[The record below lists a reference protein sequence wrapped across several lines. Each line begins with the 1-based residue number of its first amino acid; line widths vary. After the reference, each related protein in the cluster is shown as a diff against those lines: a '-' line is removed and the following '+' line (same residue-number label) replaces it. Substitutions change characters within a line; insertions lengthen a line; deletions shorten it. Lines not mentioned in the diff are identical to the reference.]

1 MALSAANLSKFWSK
15 AIPKRALRQIYNQSS
30 KVPIINLSN
39 LRTGVGVDAH
49 KFANDGICKLAGLEW
64 PESKRL
70 DGHSDGDAAVHAL
83 CDSILSAA
91 GLGDVGSV
99 FGVDEP
105 EWKGASGVAMIAHLR
120 SLTDSKSIVINNVS
134 LQIVG
139 NAPKISKRR
148 DEAQQVLS
156 DALGAP
162 VTICATTTD
171 TMGFTGRG
179 EGVFVIATALVQLP

>member
-1 MALSAANLSKFWSK
+1 M
-15 AIPKRALRQIYNQSS
+15 
-30 KVPIINLSN
+30 
-39 LRTGVGVDAH
+39 
-49 KFANDGICKLAGLEW
+49 
-64 PESKRL
+64 
-70 DGHSDGDAAVHAL
+70 HAL
-83 CDSILSAA
+83 CDAILAAA

-99 FGVDEP
+99 FGVDKP

-148 DEAQQVLS
+148 EEAQQVLS
-156 DALGAP
+156 EALGAP
-162 VTICATTTD
+162 VTIGATTTD

-179 EGVFVIATALVQLP
+179 EGVFVIANALVQLP

>member
-1 MALSAANLSKFWSK
+1 M
-15 AIPKRALRQIYNQSS
+15 
-30 KVPIINLSN
+30 
-39 LRTGVGVDAH
+39 
-49 KFANDGICKLAGLEW
+49 EW
-64 PESKRL
+64 PEAKRL

-83 CDSILSAA
+83 CDAILSAA

-99 FGVDEP
+99 FGVDKP
-105 EWKGASGVAMIAHLR
+105 EWKGASGVAMVAHLR
-120 SLTDSKSIVINNVS
+120 SLTDSKSITINNVS

-162 VTICATTTD
+162 VTIGATTTD

-179 EGVFVIATALVQLP
+179 EGVFVIANALVQLP

>member
-1 MALSAANLSKFWSK
+1 M
-15 AIPKRALRQIYNQSS
+15 
-30 KVPIINLSN
+30 
-39 LRTGVGVDAH
+39 
-49 KFANDGICKLAGLEW
+49 EW
-64 PESKRL
+64 PEAKRL

-83 CDSILSAA
+83 CDAILAAA

-99 FGVDEP
+99 FGVDKS

-120 SLTDSKSIVINNVS
+120 SLTEAKSITINNVS

-148 DEAQQVLS
+148 EEAQQVLS
-156 DALGAP
+156 EALGAP
-162 VTICATTTD
+162 VTIGATTTD

-179 EGVFVIATALVQLP
+179 EGVFVIANALVQLP

>member
-1 MALSAANLSKFWSK
+1 M
-15 AIPKRALRQIYNQSS
+15 
-30 KVPIINLSN
+30 
-39 LRTGVGVDAH
+39 
-49 KFANDGICKLAGLEW
+49 EW
-64 PESKRL
+64 PEAKRL

-83 CDSILSAA
+83 CDAILAAA

-99 FGVDEP
+99 FGLDKP

-120 SLTDSKSIVINNVS
+120 SLTDAKSITINNVS

-148 DEAQQVLS
+148 EEAQQVLS
-156 DALGAP
+156 EALGAP
-162 VTICATTTD
+162 VTIGATTTD

-179 EGVFVIATALVQLP
+179 EGVFVIANALVQLP

>member
-1 MALSAANLSKFWSK
+1 M
-15 AIPKRALRQIYNQSS
+15 
-30 KVPIINLSN
+30 
-39 LRTGVGVDAH
+39 
-49 KFANDGICKLAGLEW
+49 EW
-64 PESKRL
+64 PEAKRL

-83 CDSILSAA
+83 CDAILAAA

-99 FGVDEP
+99 FGVDKS

-120 SLTDSKSIVINNVS
+120 SLTEAKSITINNVS

-162 VTICATTTD
+162 VTIGATTTD

-179 EGVFVIATALVQLP
+179 EGVFVIANALVQLP